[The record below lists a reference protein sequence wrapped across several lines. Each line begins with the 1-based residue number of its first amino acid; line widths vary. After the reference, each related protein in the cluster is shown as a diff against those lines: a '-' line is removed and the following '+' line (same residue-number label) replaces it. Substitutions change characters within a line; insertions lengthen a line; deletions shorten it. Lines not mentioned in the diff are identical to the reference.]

1 MLLSVLA
8 AFAAVALFLFLA
20 GPRLFR
26 GSAGTLAKP
35 GVAAALVGLLALGG
49 WGPLSVLIL
58 APVVLNIFAFHLF
71 LERSGL
77 PLAVLENNKVRF
89 LREVEPDVQWQL
101 QQVLQQREFPSRL
114 RAYIGT

>member
-1 MLLSVLA
+1 VNLLAIVLPETR
-8 AFAAVALFLFLA
+8 L
-20 GPRLFR
+20 PRLAR
-26 GSAGTLAKP
+26 NR
-35 GVAAALVGLLALGG
+35 
-49 WGPLSVLIL
+49 IL
-58 APVVLNIFAFHLF
+58 Y
-71 LERSGL
+71 RDGL